1 MTIVTIARSSETM
14 MTIKTMI
21 SNKEMLTN
29 PGSSKTATTTII
41 NQEMPIVI
49 IVSSN
54 KSLTYK
60 KTTIGNEE
68 MMILSI
74 RVLFC
79 FVVFGIA
86 FKLSIKICMSDR
98 NYLCL
103 PA

>member
-1 MTIVTIARSSETM
+1 MTIVTIPRSSETM

-29 PGSSKTATTTII
+29 PGSSETETIII
-41 NQEMPIVI
+41 NQVMPIVI

-54 KSLTYK
+54 KSFAYM
-60 KTTIGNEE
+60 KTMIGNEE
-68 MMILSI
+68 MMIFSI

-86 FKLSIKICMSDR
+86 FKLSTKICMSDR